1 MAALASEIKDG
12 NGAVHLRSY
21 EPGKVVPAEYKDW
34 SIWEAARAT
43 CAAPTYFDRFYKNN
57 KIFVD
62 GGLGFNNPVME

>member
-1 MAALASEIKDG
+1 MAALASETQDG
-12 NGAVHLRSY
+12 NAAVHLRSY
-21 EPGKVVPAEYKDW
+21 ESGVVVPTEYKNW

-43 CAAPTYFDRFYKNN
+43 SAAPTYFDRFYKND